1 MIPGADHNSIFMVG
15 ISEYMKA
22 IRNLP
27 VNFADRVSPD
37 ILAARPLNGMLHRDG
52 RVKPSSHAK
61 SSFPPVF
68 AQELHMTCPATAL
81 QTDNGESWTAIP
93 AIPCRN
99 QTSTRDRIMKHNDDL
114 SNELNVLGM
123 LDKAREI
130 YSELGEA
137 PAISYV
143 RSNYRLLSKIYHPDL
158 NPNNKEKAEKM
169 QQKINE
175 VAHVINALPDKEL
188 IEIIKN
194 GSARKSKDKW
204 KVLVVEDEFGYQD
217 TLRNIFTMEGFDVRV
232 AIDGDTGYEVY
243 RDFKPDLV
251 LTDVLMPNVS
261 GIDLVRRI
269 RQDDSSIKVIYM
281 SGFFGVKT
289 TQEGDG
295 R

>member
-1 MIPGADHNSIFMVG
+1 
-15 ISEYMKA
+15 MKKD
-22 IRNLP
+22 
-27 VNFADRVSPD
+27 VD
-37 ILAARPLNGMLHRDG
+37 LA
-52 RVKPSSHAK
+52 
-61 SSFPPVF
+61 
-68 AQELHMTCPATAL
+68 
-81 QTDNGESWTAIP
+81 
-93 AIPCRN
+93 
-99 QTSTRDRIMKHNDDL
+99 
-114 SNELNVLGM
+114 NELNVLGM

-130 YSELGEA
+130 YSELGES

-158 NPNNKEKAEKM
+158 NPNNKEKAVKM

-175 VAHVINALPDKEL
+175 VAHIINSLPDKEL
-188 IEIIKN
+188 VEIIKN
-194 GSARKSKDKW
+194 GNHKKPKDRW

-269 RQDDSSIKVIYM
+269 RQDEPSIKVIYM
-281 SGFFGVKT
+281 SGFFGVKRLKKEMDDEVVQHQYPT
-289 TQEGDG
+289 LSKPFKVSYLLDIVKEYLGMN
-295 R
+295 

>member
-1 MIPGADHNSIFMVG
+1 M
-15 ISEYMKA
+15 MKKD
-22 IRNLP
+22 
-27 VNFADRVSPD
+27 VD
-37 ILAARPLNGMLHRDG
+37 LA
-52 RVKPSSHAK
+52 
-61 SSFPPVF
+61 
-68 AQELHMTCPATAL
+68 
-81 QTDNGESWTAIP
+81 
-93 AIPCRN
+93 
-99 QTSTRDRIMKHNDDL
+99 
-114 SNELNVLGM
+114 NELNVLGM

-130 YSELGEA
+130 YSELGES

-158 NPNNKEKAEKM
+158 NPNNKEKAAKM

-175 VAHVINALPDKEL
+175 VAHIINSLPDKEL
-188 IEIIKN
+188 VEIIKN
-194 GSARKSKDKW
+194 GNHKKPKDRW

-269 RQDDSSIKVIYM
+269 RQDDPSIKVIYM
-281 SGFFGVKT
+281 SGFFGVKRLKKEMDDEVAQHQYPT
-289 TQEGDG
+289 LSKPFKVSYLLDIVKEYLGMN
-295 R
+295 

>member
-1 MIPGADHNSIFMVG
+1 
-15 ISEYMKA
+15 MK
-22 IRNLP
+22 NY
-27 VNFADRVSPD
+27 V
-37 ILAARPLNGMLHRDG
+37 
-52 RVKPSSHAK
+52 
-61 SSFPPVF
+61 
-68 AQELHMTCPATAL
+68 
-81 QTDNGESWTAIP
+81 
-93 AIPCRN
+93 
-99 QTSTRDRIMKHNDDL
+99 DL

-130 YSELGEA
+130 YAELGEA

-158 NPNNKEKAEKM
+158 NPNNKEKAERM

-175 VAHVINALPDKEL
+175 IAHVINSLPDKEL

-194 GSARKSKDKW
+194 GSVKKPKDKW

-261 GIDLVRRI
+261 GIELIRRI
-269 RQDDSSIKVIYM
+269 RKDDPAIKVIYM
-281 SGFFGVKT
+281 SGFFGVKRLKKEMDDEVT
-289 TQEGDG
+289 HFQYPTLSKPFKVSHLLDIVKEYLGMN
-295 R
+295 

>member
-1 MIPGADHNSIFMVG
+1 MG
-15 ISEYMKA
+15 
-22 IRNLP
+22 
-27 VNFADRVSPD
+27 
-37 ILAARPLNGMLHRDG
+37 
-52 RVKPSSHAK
+52 
-61 SSFPPVF
+61 
-68 AQELHMTCPATAL
+68 
-81 QTDNGESWTAIP
+81 IP
-93 AIPCRN
+93 AFVSRK
-99 QTSTRDRIMKHNDDL
+99 QTSAREWTMKNYVDL

-130 YSELGEA
+130 YAELGDA

-175 VAHVINALPDKEL
+175 VAHIINSLPDKEL

-194 GSARKSKDKW
+194 GSLKKPKDKW

-261 GIDLVRRI
+261 GIDLIRRI
-269 RQDDSSIKVIYM
+269 RKDDSSIKVIYM
-281 SGFFGVKT
+281 SGFFGVKRLKKEMDDEVAQYQYPT
-289 TQEGDG
+289 LSKPFKVSHLLDIVKEYLGIG
-295 R
+295 

>member
-1 MIPGADHNSIFMVG
+1 M
-15 ISEYMKA
+15 
-22 IRNLP
+22 
-27 VNFADRVSPD
+27 
-37 ILAARPLNGMLHRDG
+37 
-52 RVKPSSHAK
+52 
-61 SSFPPVF
+61 
-68 AQELHMTCPATAL
+68 AT
-81 QTDNGESWTAIP
+81 P
-93 AIPCRN
+93 AILRRN
-99 QTSTRDRIMKHNDDL
+99 QTATRDGIMKRDDL

-130 YSELGEA
+130 YAELGEA

-175 VAHVINALPDKEL
+175 IAHVINALPDKEL

-243 RDFKPDLV
+243 RDFKPDII

-269 RQDDSSIKVIYM
+269 RRDDSSIKVIYM
-281 SGFFGVKT
+281 SGFFGVKRLKKEMDDEVNQYHYPT
-289 TQEGDG
+289 LSKPFKVSHLLDIVKEYLGLS
-295 R
+295 

>member
-1 MIPGADHNSIFMVG
+1 
-15 ISEYMKA
+15 MK
-22 IRNLP
+22 NY
-27 VNFADRVSPD
+27 
-37 ILAARPLNGMLHRDG
+37 G
-52 RVKPSSHAK
+52 
-61 SSFPPVF
+61 
-68 AQELHMTCPATAL
+68 
-81 QTDNGESWTAIP
+81 
-93 AIPCRN
+93 
-99 QTSTRDRIMKHNDDL
+99 DL

-130 YSELGEA
+130 YAELGEL

-175 VAHVINALPDKEL
+175 VAHIINSLPDKEL
-188 IEIIKN
+188 IEIIRN
-194 GSARKSKDKW
+194 GSIKKPKDKW

-261 GIDLVRRI
+261 GIDLIRRI
-269 RQDDSSIKVIYM
+269 RKDDSAIKVIYM
-281 SGFFGVKT
+281 SGFFGVKRLKKEMDEEVDQYHYPT
-289 TQEGDG
+289 LSKPFKVSYLLDIVKEYLGMN
-295 R
+295 

>member
-1 MIPGADHNSIFMVG
+1 VSSDS
-15 ISEYMKA
+15 
-22 IRNLP
+22 L
-27 VNFADRVSPD
+27 ADRKPVMRANES
-37 ILAARPLNGMLHRDG
+37 RP
-52 RVKPSSHAK
+52 
-61 SSFPPVF
+61 
-68 AQELHMTCPATAL
+68 TCAG
-81 QTDNGESWTAIP
+81 NE
-93 AIPCRN
+93 
-99 QTSTRDRIMKHNDDL
+99 TSTGGRIMKKDVDL
-114 SNELNVLGM
+114 ANELNVLGM

-130 YSELGEA
+130 YSELGES

-158 NPNNKEKAEKM
+158 NPNNKEKAAKM

-175 VAHVINALPDKEL
+175 VAHIINSLPDKEL
-188 IEIIKN
+188 VEIIKN
-194 GSARKSKDKW
+194 GNHKKPKDRW

-269 RQDDSSIKVIYM
+269 RQDDPSIKVIYM
-281 SGFFGVKT
+281 SGFFGVKRLKKEMDDEVAQHQYPT
-289 TQEGDG
+289 LSKPFKVSYLLDIVKEYLGMN
-295 R
+295 

>member
-1 MIPGADHNSIFMVG
+1 
-15 ISEYMKA
+15 MK
-22 IRNLP
+22 NY
-27 VNFADRVSPD
+27 V
-37 ILAARPLNGMLHRDG
+37 
-52 RVKPSSHAK
+52 
-61 SSFPPVF
+61 
-68 AQELHMTCPATAL
+68 
-81 QTDNGESWTAIP
+81 
-93 AIPCRN
+93 
-99 QTSTRDRIMKHNDDL
+99 DL

-130 YSELGEA
+130 YAELGEL

-175 VAHVINALPDKEL
+175 VAHIINSLPDKEL
-188 IEIIKN
+188 IEIIRN
-194 GSARKSKDKW
+194 GSIKKPKDKW

-261 GIDLVRRI
+261 GIDLIRRI
-269 RQDDSSIKVIYM
+269 RKDDSAIKVIYM
-281 SGFFGVKT
+281 SGFFGVKRLKKEMDEEVDQYHYPT
-289 TQEGDG
+289 LSKPFKVSYLLDIVKEYLGMN
-295 R
+295 